1 MMTSSRPY
9 LIRALYEW
17 ILDNGGVPHL
27 LVDAEADSV
36 IVPQEF
42 VEDGRIILDLSPEAV
57 RDLVINNQTVE
68 FRGRFAEIIR
78 HVSLPTA
85 SVMAIYNE
93 EGIGMFFE
101 DSEFDDGM
109 EDGGETD
116 LELPSYPA
124 SLSSTN
130 QPKKPKKPRPPHL
143 KIVK

>member
-27 LVDAEADSV
+27 LVDAEGDSV

-57 RDLVINNQTVE
+57 RDLIINNETIE
-68 FRGRFAEIIR
+68 FRGRFAEAIKY
-78 HVSLPTA
+78 VSMPTE
-85 SVMAIYNE
+85 SVLAIYNE
-93 EGIGMFFE
+93 EGVGMFFE
-101 DSEFDDGM
+101 ETEFEDSAADG
-109 EDGGETD
+109 EGD
-116 LELPSYPA
+116 LEFPTHPTEA
-124 SLSSTN
+124 
-130 QPKKPKKPRPPHL
+130 PRKAKKDKKPHPHL